1 MSKPS
6 NPAIMQVLG
15 KSSSIFDVDQVRT
28 LRSQA
33 GGNSTTS
40 FSCEP
45 THQDDKAMRDR
56 RAAILEPTYRLEP
69 RVKIKPKVIKSII
82 ESVLEDRLTG
92 TGTTDMLSIGY
103 GCCWWVFL
111 TNWYTAYVMNSQ
123 VYSLIVVNSKWSW
136 SESLL
141 TKKLFAL
148 YFLLSLLSGKAYSP
162 QWAGDESKQI
172 CNEIQRLV
180 KRQRFDRWVKT
191 RCWQRVSIT
200 QLNFW

>member
-15 KSSSIFDVDQVRT
+15 KSSSIFDVEQVRT
-28 LRSQA
+28 LKSQA

-92 TGTTDMLSIGY
+92 T
-103 GCCWWVFL
+103 
-111 TNWYTAYVMNSQ
+111 AY
-123 VYSLIVVNSKWSW
+123 
-136 SESLL
+136 
-141 TKKLFAL
+141 
-148 YFLLSLLSGKAYSP
+148 YFHHRYVI
-162 QWAGDESKQI
+162 DCI
-172 CNEIQRLV
+172 
-180 KRQRFDRWVKT
+180 
-191 RCWQRVSIT
+191 
-200 QLNFW
+200 